1 MIEHGP
7 VERNVFAIRT
17 LTVSRVTRIGASFV
31 RITLTGDSLDT
42 FTSTGPAD
50 HVKVFFADPAT
61 GELSIPTVTPE
72 GIRRPEN
79 GVVVTRDYTPRAFRP
94 ATADTPAELDIDFVL
109 HGSDAPAS
117 SWAET
122 AAVGDSLTVGGP
134 RGSRPAPT
142 GMTRVVLG
150 ADETS
155 LPAVARW
162 IALLPE
168 SVEIFAFVELSHDS
182 DAVYLSPDD
191 VNRAHVIWLPQGEA
205 ALERAIRNLGPID
218 EDTFVWVAGE
228 AGALVPIR
236 RYLRRELGLPA
247 NQVKVDGYWKLG
259 EAGRDHHA
267 PIDESDPED

>member
-7 VERNVFAIRT
+7 VERNEFAIRT

-31 RITLTGDSLDT
+31 RITLTGDSLAT
-42 FTSTGPAD
+42 FSSTGPAD

-61 GELSIPTVTPE
+61 GVLSVPVMTPE
-72 GIRRPEN
+72 GPRRPEG
-79 GVVVTRDYTPRAFRP
+79 GVVVSRDYTPRAFRP
-94 ATADTPAELDIDFVL
+94 ATEDSPAELDLDFVV

-117 SWAET
+117 SWAE
-122 AAVGDSLTVGGP
+122 AAAPGDSLTIAGP

-142 GMTRVVLG
+142 GMKRVVLG
-150 ADETS
+150 ADETA
-155 LPAVARW
+155 LPSVSRW
-162 IALLPE
+162 ISQLPE

-182 DAVYLSPDD
+182 DAVYLSPAD
-191 VNRAHVIWLPQGEA
+191 VNRAHVIWLPKGES
-205 ALERAIRNLGPID
+205 ALERAIRNLGPI
-218 EDTFVWVAGE
+218 EDDTYVWVAGE

-247 NQVKVDGYWKLG
+247 SQVKVDGYWKSG